1 MTASCYKKIMH
12 STTNNKWAREGVNA
26 MRILVF
32 GAGVIGCELAHV
44 LCRTGQDVTLLARG
58 TWKDTLHEKGLRIR
72 HYAQM
77 RTTIDHPRVIDGLNK
92 EDEYDIIFVTL
103 QDCHVVEA
111 LPALAANCTK
121 KIVLVGNN
129 TQARDVQAALTRER
143 LDREVAF
150 GFQTTGGR
158 RENSR
163 VVSIHLRP
171 AMTLG
176 GVDAPLSEDF
186 TALLQRAFEGARYQL
201 RWEPQMDAWLKCH
214 LALILPMCYVCY
226 ATDGKLQRAQKR
238 QLEEIIDATI
248 EAHEMLKQLG
258 YPIRPEGTEA
268 FYIHNRKKC
277 MRFLQLMART
287 PFGKLA
293 ASDHAM
299 HAVGEMQSLDAA
311 FEALRAQAG
320 VPMPAWERLRANG
333 NPQLLLE
340 TAK

>member
-1 MTASCYKKIMH
+1 MAH
-12 STTNNKWAREGVNA
+12 EGVNA

-44 LCRTGQDVTLLARG
+44 LCRIGQDVTLLARG
-58 TWKDTLHEKGLRIR
+58 IWKDTLHEKGLRIR
-72 HYAQM
+72 HYAQL
-77 RTTIDHPRVIDGLNK
+77 RTTIDHPRVIGGLNK

-103 QDCHVVEA
+103 QNGHIAEA
-111 LPALAANCTK
+111 LPALTANCSK

-129 TQARDVQAALTRER
+129 TQAREVQAALTRER
-143 LDREVAF
+143 PDREVAF

-158 RENSR
+158 RENAR

-171 AMTLG
+171 KMTLG
-176 GVDAPLSEDF
+176 GLDAPLSADF
-186 TALLQRAFEGARYQL
+186 SALLQRAFDGARYQL

-214 LALILPMCYVCY
+214 LAFILPMCYVCY
-226 ATDGKLQRAQKR
+226 ATDGKLQRAKNS

-268 FYIHNRKKC
+268 FFIKNRKKC
-277 MRFLQLMART
+277 MQFLRLMART

-311 FEALRAQAG
+311 FEQMKDR
-320 VPMPAWERLRANG
+320 VSVSMPTWERLRRSG
-333 NPQLLLE
+333 NPQDMQRL
-340 TAK
+340 AG